1 MSVGFG
7 VIGCGQILRAVHI
20 PLLRGLRGASLIGV
34 ADLDPAARTAAP
46 GVAGRAVVVPDLDSL
61 LDLGVDA
68 VAVVATPPPSPAQLA
83 FAVPRRPSARLR
95 LDAAAC
101 DVDRTAAGADDRP
114 CCRRRNAAFV
124 SAVGLNRRHH
134 PAFALARA
142 LFADLVLGHAVRVE
156 TIYDEPQDAPNLPAW
171 KSSREEGG
179 GALIDLATHHVDLVR
194 HLLGDLGRI
203 GTARRS
209 IRTEDDEG
217 ELHARVAGGVPVTIR
232 ASYRRPRQDVV
243 RIECE
248 RGAIVADRYAGT
260 VAMRGRTVRSREFV
274 RAPPSPDRAAGDG
287 APPTEPPC
295 ARSSTGRRAGT
306 STFPTA
312 ADGLAALEAVLA
324 TRAIS

>member
-7 VIGCGQILRAVHI
+7 VIGCGRIARAVHI

-34 ADLDPAARTAAP
+34 ADLDSAARTAARR
-46 GVAGRAVVVPDLDSL
+46 VAGRAVVVPDLDSL

-68 VAVVATPPPSPAQLA
+68 VVVATPPASHAQLA
-83 FAVPRRPSARLR
+83 LGVLTAGRHLYLEKPLATSIDDGAGVVR
-95 LDAAAC
+95 AAE
-101 DVDRTAAGADDRP
+101 AAGVVCAM
-114 CCRRRNAAFV
+114 
-124 SAVGLNRRHH
+124 GLNRRHH

-142 LFADLVLGHAVRVE
+142 LLADLVLGHAVRVE

-248 RGAIVADRYAGT
+248 RGAIVADRYAGA
-260 VAMRGRTVRSREFV
+260 VAMRGRTVRSRELVALRLRRIARPETEPSYRASLRAFV
-274 RAPPSPDRAAGDG
+274 DRAAGRDVDL
-287 APPTEPPC
+287 
-295 ARSSTGRRAGT
+295 
-306 STFPTA
+306 PTA